1 MYEFR
6 SSQACMGQTQ
16 LVAFVLSKYERLSMK
31 QGSLFVL
38 FCFVLMRSTEPGC
51 IGSCSWSLW
60 KALDEVGL
68 FGKLLTRIG
77 AWAFG
82 SVTCGA
88 KVLEY

>member
-1 MYEFR
+1 
-6 SSQACMGQTQ
+6 
-16 LVAFVLSKYERLSMK
+16 
-31 QGSLFVL
+31 
-38 FCFVLMRSTEPGC
+38 MRSTEPGC